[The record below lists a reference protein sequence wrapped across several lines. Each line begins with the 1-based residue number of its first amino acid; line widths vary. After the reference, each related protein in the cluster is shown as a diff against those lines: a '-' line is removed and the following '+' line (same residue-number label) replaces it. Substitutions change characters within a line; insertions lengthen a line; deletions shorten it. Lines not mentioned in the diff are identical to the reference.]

1 MKGASGLMTGT
12 KRNKKE
18 IFCLK
23 SEQGYLMLTTL
34 FLLMLSGIMTQSLI
48 KISTNHI
55 IQLNEISASYEA
67 KAALNVAENLLR
79 EQLKADNSSIQKG
92 KIVTSHGEILIEKQ
106 AETKYQLCL
115 TTADKKTYQKDVKI
129 DPPPPLESEETL
141 EPEESE
147 ETVKSSEPEETI
159 NSATVE

>member
-1 MKGASGLMTGT
+1 MAGK

-18 IFCLK
+18 ILCLK

-67 KAALNVAENLLR
+67 KAALNVAENLLN
-79 EQLKADNSSIQKG
+79 EQLKEDNHNIQKG
-92 KIVTSHGEILIEKQ
+92 KIVASCGEIIIEKQ
-106 AETKYQLCL
+106 SETKYQLCL
-115 TTADKKTYQKDVKI
+115 TTADNKTYHKDVKI
-129 DPPPPLESEETL
+129 ELQPPL
-141 EPEESE
+141 
-147 ETVKSSEPEETI
+147 EPEETI
-159 NSATVE
+159 ETEETIEPEETIDLSEVE